1 MSQLPDLTDRVALV
15 TGSSRGLGAATA
27 RRLADAGADVIVTY
41 RRKVDEAEA
50 VADEVRDRGRRAWTH
65 KVDMAKVDRIEALFE
80 AIAEEPGGIDILVAN
95 AAATSFVPL
104 MEASVRQ
111 VERTYAI
118 SSTGFLRAVQLAV
131 PMMEAR
137 GGGHIV
143 GISGADTR
151 TYIPAHGIL
160 AGAKASMETMVRYLA
175 CEVGD
180 RGITVTGLN
189 PGTIMGE
196 SIQMM
201 LGAELYAGAVE
212 VEERSHPLRAAAGP
226 DDIADPVVLLCSDA
240 ARWMN
245 GTVADADG
253 GSVFA
258 MCGRWMSE
266 SAENAMHRAGLDESA
281 LGPSVEKLD

>member
-1 MSQLPDLTDRVALV
+1 MSQLPDLTDRIALV
-15 TGSSRGLGAATA
+15 TGASRGLGAAVS
-27 RRLADAGADVIVTY
+27 RRLADAGADVVITY

-50 VADEVRDRGRRAWTH
+50 VAAEVRERGRKAWTH
-65 KVDMAKVDRIEALFE
+65 KADMAKIDRIESLFE
-80 AIAEEPGGIDILVAN
+80 AVADDPGGLDILVLN

-160 AGAKASMETMVRYLA
+160 AGAKASMETMIRYLA
-175 CEVGD
+175 CELGE
-180 RGITVTGLN
+180 RGITVAGVN

-196 SIQMM
+196 SIEMM
-201 LGAELYAGAVE
+201 LGEELYAGAVQ

-226 DDIADPVVLLCSDA
+226 EDIADPVVLLCSDA
-240 ARWMN
+240 ARWLN
-245 GTVADADG
+245 GSVVDADG

-258 MCGRWMSE
+258 MCGRWMAE
-266 SAENAMHRAGLDESA
+266 SAENAMHRAGLDGDA
-281 LGPSVEKLD
+281 LGPSIQSLD